1 MDISLLDEPTRAFYE
16 RTMRTLNE
24 AEVPYLV
31 GGAYAFGR
39 YTGIERHTKD
49 LDLFIIESQLDSV
62 VKVLEDAGFVTELSH
77 PHWLA
82 KVLESDAMVDL
93 IFASGNGI
101 SYVDESWFSR
111 SVEDELLG
119 IPVRLCAPEEIIWM
133 KAFIME
139 RERFDGPDVMHLIRD
154 CAHSIDWKHLL
165 RLFGPHWRILYA
177 HLILFDYIYPFLKDN
192 IPDWVLTILE
202 RRLRRERESAAAD
215 EQLCRGPLL
224 SRAQYL
230 DDTEK
235 KGYIDA
241 RLRPHGR
248 MSMDEIADWTAK
260 IDEEEAAI
268 FNGRKAS

>member
-1 MDISLLDEPTRAFYE
+1 MDVSLLDKPTREFYE
-16 RTMRTLNE
+16 RTLRTLNE
-24 AEVPYLV
+24 AQVPYLV

-49 LDLFIIESQLDSV
+49 LDLFVIEEELGSV
-62 VKVLEDAGFVTELSH
+62 VKVLENNGFVTELSH

-82 KVLESDAMVDL
+82 KVLEGDAMVDL
-93 IFASGNGI
+93 IFASGNGM
-101 SYVDESWFSR
+101 SYVDASWFTR
-111 SVEDELLG
+111 SVEDEVFG

-154 CAHSIDWKHLL
+154 CSQTMDWKHLL
-165 RLFGPHWRILYA
+165 RLFGENWRILYA
-177 HLILFDYIYPFLKDN
+177 HLILFGYIYPFLKDN
-192 IPDWVLTILE
+192 IPEWVMKIFD
-202 RRLRRERESAAAD
+202 RRLQRELEEPAST
-215 EQLCRGPLL
+215 ELICRGPLL

-230 DDTEK
+230 DDIDK

-241 RLRPHGR
+241 RARPHGR
-248 MSMDEIADWTAK
+248 MSTADIDDWTAK

-268 FNGRKAS
+268 YDGRRH